1 MNRFHRAVLGAA
13 LLGGL
18 MCMAMAD
25 ASAQA
30 ESACNPSVPAVSIPG
45 NGTSTGA
52 EKVLRRLYEEDQRDR
67 AELERSGI
75 AVWPKVE
82 SHDIDHRRKVLGML
96 ERTQISSAQELYLA
110 AFIFQHGACS
120 DDYALSN
127 KLAEAAISRGSKD
140 AKWLYAASMDRYLVS
155 KHLPQKFGTQFR
167 IENGEQ
173 RLLPL
178 DDTTTDEDRKKYN
191 VPPLAELLKGDE

>member
-1 MNRFHRAVLGAA
+1 MHGFDRARLGAA
-13 LLGGL
+13 LLVAL
-18 MCMAMAD
+18 ICAD
-25 ASAQA
+25 MRDAVAQT
-30 ESACNPSVPAVSIPG
+30 ESACNPSISPISVPTKSV
-45 NGTSTGA
+45 STGA

-67 AELERSGI
+67 VELVRSGI
-75 AVWPKVE
+75 AAWPKVE
-82 SHDIDHRRKVLGML
+82 DRDVAHRRKVLQML
-96 ERTQISSAQELYLA
+96 ERAQISSAKELYLA

-127 KLAEAAISRGSKD
+127 KLAEAAISRGSED
-140 AKWLYAASMDRYLVS
+140 AKWLYAASLDRYLVS

-178 DDTTTDEDRKKYN
+178 DDRTTDEDRKKYN
-191 VPPLAELLKGDE
+191 VPPL